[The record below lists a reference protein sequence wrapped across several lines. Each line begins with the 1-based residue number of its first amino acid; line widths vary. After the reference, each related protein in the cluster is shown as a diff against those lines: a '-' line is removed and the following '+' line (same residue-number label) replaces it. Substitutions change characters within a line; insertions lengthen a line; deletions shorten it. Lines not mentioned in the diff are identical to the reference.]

1 MAGNKRIPLTLGIG
15 GPVIGSGM
23 VDENGLFMGEID
35 DIEITRE
42 LFPQDLS
49 LSVYVPEKSDG

>member
-15 GPVIGSGM
+15 GEVIGSGM

-35 DIEITRE
+35 DIELTRE
-42 LFPQDLS
+42 LFPQNLS
-49 LSVYVPEKSDG
+49 LSIYVPEKSDG